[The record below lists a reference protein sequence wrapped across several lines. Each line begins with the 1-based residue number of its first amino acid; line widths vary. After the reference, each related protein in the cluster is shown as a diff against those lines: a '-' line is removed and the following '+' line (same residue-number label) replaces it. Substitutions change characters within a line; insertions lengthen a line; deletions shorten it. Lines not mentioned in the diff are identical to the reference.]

1 MCKTYQ
7 INRPNPKRFPKMF
20 STTLGAVVLGL
31 LCSLPVSRASA
42 QTCLKCPTD
51 AQSSAIG
58 DAFDVLVVRNG
69 QTNRVSGKT
78 VGACETLILN
88 ANVSYNPNGTGGG
101 IGAGFTA
108 GTGHY
113 ILLKRGA
120 AFVAELIS
128 DNTPA
133 DMTTT
138 LVVPVGAPNSC
149 PPVGGTTQTPIKDM
163 EPATYTLTAADIA
176 AGSLQFEFEYTNGIV
191 LNPNQFNQCVDRVQA
206 TPQVNVFIAPFPTCT
221 VTKHCLTATNRTGNA
236 VEITFSGTV
245 SNTGS
250 TTLTNIVVV
259 NNQPVP

>member
-1 MCKTYQ
+1 MWSLLWYQ
-7 INRPNPKRFPKMF
+7 GIIEIVGGV
-20 STTLGAVVLGL
+20 LLVLGL
-31 LCSLPVSRASA
+31 LPVTRASA
-42 QTCLKCPTD
+42 QPCLRCPTD
-51 AQSSAIG
+51 AQSSVSPG
-58 DAFDVLVVRNG
+58 PGFDVLVVRG
-69 QTNRVSGKT
+69 GTTNRVSGQT

-221 VTKHCLTATNRTGNA
+221 VTKHCLTATNQTGM
-236 VEITFSGTV
+236 
-245 SNTGS
+245 
-250 TTLTNIVVV
+250 L
-259 NNQPVP
+259 